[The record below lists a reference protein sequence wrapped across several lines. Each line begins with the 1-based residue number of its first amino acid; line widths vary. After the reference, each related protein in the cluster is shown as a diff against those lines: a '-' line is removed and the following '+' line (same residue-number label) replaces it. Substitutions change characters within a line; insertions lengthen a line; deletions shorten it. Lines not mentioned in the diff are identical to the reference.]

1 MKQEN
6 ALNTTEN
13 TNVVTLD
20 SPIKRGDTVI
30 ESITMVRPNAG
41 TLRGVSLA
49 DVAGSNVDALITV
62 LPRITYPSLTKEECA
77 ALELPD
83 FIALASKV
91 IGFLAPNSVQ

>member
-6 ALNTTEN
+6 AQNTTEN
-13 TNVVTLD
+13 PNVVMLD
-20 SPIKRGDTVI
+20 TPIKRGDTVI
-30 ESITMVRPNAG
+30 ESITMIRPNAG
-41 TLRGVSLA
+41 ALRGVGLA
-49 DVAGSNVDALITV
+49 DVASSNVDALITV

-91 IGFLAPNSVQ
+91 IGFLAPNSAQ